1 MHIFFETVGIL
12 TCFSFS
18 AMLTMIAVQTLAHHY
33 RKKHLPVY
41 HEVKI
46 ELDEF
51 EEVLYYKN

>member
-18 AMLTMIAVQTLAHHY
+18 AMLFMITIQTIAGHF